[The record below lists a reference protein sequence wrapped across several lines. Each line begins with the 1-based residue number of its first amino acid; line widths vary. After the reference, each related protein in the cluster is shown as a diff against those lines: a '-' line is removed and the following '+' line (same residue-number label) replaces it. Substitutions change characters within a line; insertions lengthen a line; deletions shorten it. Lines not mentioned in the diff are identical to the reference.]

1 MMFRSVPTLS
11 FEHVARAFAKE
22 SGSPCLQAMNV
33 PPGARSFLVAAL
45 SRRLGRPILALSPSD
60 AEAEEMFREISS
72 YLGPEGACLFPSV
85 EVAPYE
91 KLSPYPPAVHDRMRA
106 LFRLFRARRGAA
118 RRVAPVG
125 VSPWSAG
132 PEKTLPPEGSA
143 APVFRV
149 AVREEID
156 RDDLSRR
163 LAELGHARVPGTADP
178 GRSPGR

>member
-11 FEHVARAFAKE
+11 FEHIARAFAKE

-85 EVAPYE
+85 AVAPSH
-91 KLSPYPPAVHDRMRA
+91 KLSPPPAWADLA
-106 LFRLFRARRGAA
+106 GRRPGRVVPRVRREDAA
-118 RRVAPVG
+118 DGRRRRVSDHHSLHPGDHPGGVPASGGCRIPRGKLRCPPAGGPV
-125 VSPWSAG
+125 P
-132 PEKTLPPEGSA
+132 
-143 APVFRV
+143 
-149 AVREEID
+149 
-156 RDDLSRR
+156 
-163 LAELGHARVPGTADP
+163 
-178 GRSPGR
+178 

>member
-11 FEHVARAFAKE
+11 FEPIARAFAKE

-85 EVAPYE
+85 EVAP
-91 KLSPYPPAVHDRMRA
+91 
-106 LFRLFRARRGAA
+106 
-118 RRVAPVG
+118 
-125 VSPWSAG
+125 
-132 PEKTLPPEGSA
+132 
-143 APVFRV
+143 
-149 AVREEID
+149 
-156 RDDLSRR
+156 
-163 LAELGHARVPGTADP
+163 
-178 GRSPGR
+178 